1 MTKEI
6 FDVAIVGAGPAGAT
20 CAWYLAKGDIRVA
33 LIDKAKFPRDKF
45 CGDAVIPRAQ
55 RHLQRMGVLDQLVEA
70 GQCLFTT
77 SGGFVSPSG
86 IECLSDSAEN
96 PSGTPMSVKR
106 IILDERIVRAA
117 QSAGAKLLEEMPV
130 DKITFDERSRT
141 WTTHAGHK
149 KVEARTLVLADGAQ
163 SKLARSLGIVKDGP
177 QAICSRAFIDGGS
190 HQFETDGICYME
202 QELLPGYAA
211 IFRHPND
218 ELNFCTYIIPGG
230 EAVPSDLKVLHHG
243 LLERNSIIRRHLG
256 SRYEIEPMKGA
267 WLRLGGIPKSYADH
281 LLIIGDAAGHIDPLT
296 GEGIQFAMEGAE
308 KAAETLVAAFASG
321 RFDAQFLS
329 AYQDAWQREFGDK
342 FGLAEKASRLMA
354 RYPEL
359 VDSMA
364 KVANDRGDEFFFA
377 WADIMMGEAP
387 WSDFLKPKLAVPM
400 ARAAVRELLT
410 QRVSRM
416 RGRLRPGP
424 KRPYDSRV

>member
-1 MTKEI
+1 MSP

-20 CAWYLAKGDIRVA
+20 CAWYLAKRDIRVV

-55 RHLQRMGVLDQLVEA
+55 RHLERMGVLRQLIDA
-70 GQCLFTT
+70 GECLFTT

-86 IECLSDSAEN
+86 IECLSDSSEN
-96 PSGTPMSVKR
+96 PRGTPLSVKR

-117 QSAGAKLLEEMPV
+117 QSAGAELVEGTPI
-130 DKITFDERSRT
+130 DKVTFDDRDRT
-141 WTTHAGHK
+141 WTAHSTAQRIQ
-149 KVEARTLVLADGAQ
+149 ARALVLADGAQ
-163 SKLARSLGIVKDGP
+163 SKLARSLGIVETGP

-190 HQFETDGICYME
+190 HHFETDGICYME
-202 QELLPGYAA
+202 RELLPGYAA
-211 IFRHPND
+211 IFRHPHD

-230 EAVPSDLKVLHHG
+230 AAVPSDLKVLHHH
-243 LLERNSIIRRHLG
+243 LLERSPIIRRHLG
-256 SRYEIEPMKGA
+256 SGYEIEPMKGA
-267 WLRLGGIPKSYADH
+267 WLRLGGIPTSYADH

-308 KAAETLVAAFASG
+308 KAAETLAEAFRTGQLEA
-321 RFDAQFLS
+321 RFLS
-329 AYQDAWQREFGDK
+329 GYQEMWHREFGAK
-342 FGLAEKASRLMA
+342 FGLARKASRWMA

-364 KVANDRGDEFFFA
+364 KVANERGDDFFFA

-400 ARAAVRELLT
+400 ASAAIREIWA
-410 QRVSRM
+410 QRLSPS
-416 RGRLRPGP
+416 RGRAPALRT
-424 KRPYDSRV
+424 